1 MQLPRCLAATLI
13 CCVLAFQPA
22 QATEKQDTI
31 SKKQAVKLAT
41 DKYSG
46 KTLKI
51 SKQGEYYVVRILLD
65 DGRIIDLKVHQ
76 VTGEVKKD

>member
-1 MQLPRCLAATLI
+1 MQLPRCLASTLI
-13 CCVLAFQPA
+13 CCLLVFQTA

-41 DKYSG
+41 DLYSG

-51 SKQGEYYVVRILLD
+51 SKQGDYYVVRILLD

>member
-1 MQLPRCLAATLI
+1 MQLPRCFATALI
-13 CCVLAFQPA
+13 CCLLGLHSA

-41 DKYSG
+41 DQYAG

-51 SKQGEYYVVRILLD
+51 SKQGDYYIVRILRD

>member
-1 MQLPRCLAATLI
+1 MQLPRCLAIILVFCLLGA
-13 CCVLAFQPA
+13 QP
-22 QATEKQDTI
+22 TEASQKQDTI

-41 DKYSG
+41 DQYSG

-51 SKQGEYYVVRILLD
+51 SKRGDYYVVRILLD